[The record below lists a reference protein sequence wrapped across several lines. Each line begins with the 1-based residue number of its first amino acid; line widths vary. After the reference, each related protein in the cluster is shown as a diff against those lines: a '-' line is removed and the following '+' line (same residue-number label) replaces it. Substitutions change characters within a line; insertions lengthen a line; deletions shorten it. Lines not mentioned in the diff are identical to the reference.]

1 MAAGSYQ
8 PISPFS
14 SAIYERGTV
23 ELLLKASQTFKRGA
37 PLVSNGGYFEEAGTA
52 PSTVAYIAAEDAV
65 SHASDGGENVLA
77 YRVVAGDQWEI
88 SFEDSVAV
96 ADHLANYG
104 LVKDATSGFWFVDD
118 ADAGDQVSVIRF
130 VQTPSLG
137 AVGDTKARGIVEFQ
151 TGNIAGA

>member
-8 PISPFS
+8 PIMPFS

-23 ELLLKASQTFKRGA
+23 ELPLKATQTFKRGA
-37 PLVSNGGYFEEAGTA
+37 PLVSNGGYFEEAGSG
-52 PSTVAYIAAEDAV
+52 PSTSAYVAAEDAV

-77 YRVVAGDQWEI
+77 YRIVAGDQWEI
-88 SFEDSVAV
+88 SFEDSIAV
-96 ADHLANYG
+96 TDNLANYG
-104 LVKDATSGFWFVDD
+104 IVKDSTSGFWYVDD
-118 ADAGDQVSVIRF
+118 ADSADQVTVIRF